1 MAENNST
8 PGENTGK
15 APGVD
20 VPALI
25 ARYCRL
31 KEARDGQW
39 IHVWREVRQYCMPTY
54 SDYLTEG
61 GARGLNIFDTTAIEA
76 RKRLAAGM
84 YNWMAPPDKRWFE
97 IVPQDDELAKDEEV
111 KDYFAEATKI
121 ISLAMANSNWAS
133 VLIQVLNN
141 LACGL
146 DGIVYCEDGGLIST
160 LNFRSFP
167 VETVCYSENS
177 RGRVDTVFRE
187 FEMTSRQL
195 LQEFEH
201 DKLPEHIRQ
210 EAGDQRLQ
218 DRKYKILHAVFP
230 RSNRDPDLR
239 DNRNMPFADIYIEL
253 TTKRIIYESGFN
265 EYPFAVCRFDKS
277 DNETYGRGPGIDML
291 PTIKMLNR
299 MQQAYIIAAE
309 HAADP
314 SYLVPDGSVTA
325 KDFNRD
331 PGAVIPYKPDVN
343 GAKPEILPIGGGSAK
358 EFQDIKEVQENV
370 KVGFFWDIFD
380 PLGDL
385 KQITATEAEIRN
397 EGKMIPF
404 APIAGNL
411 HTELFRTVI
420 HRVFG
425 IVARRGMLPDPP
437 QKLVEHPDYKVEFV
451 SKIALSIK
459 KLESLGWL
467 QTEAS
472 LANIANVKPDI
483 MDNFDLDTV
492 ARDLALANGSSPK
505 WLVPAKER
513 DALRAE
519 RAQQQQQQAAAAEL
533 MAGAGALGGNLGKA
547 PEPGSPLDAV
557 MQGQGV

>member
-1 MAENNST
+1 MDSAKIIQRYT
-8 PGENTGK
+8 
-15 APGVD
+15 
-20 VPALI
+20 AL
-25 ARYCRL
+25 
-31 KEARDGQW
+31 KSMRDGYWLQ
-39 IHVWREVRQYCMPTY
+39 VWREVRQYVMPTY

-61 GARGLNIFDTTAIEA
+61 GARGMNIFDTTAIEA

-111 KDYFAEATKI
+111 KDYFSEVTKVI
-121 ISLAMANSNWAS
+121 ALAMANSNWAS

-146 DGIVYCEDGGLIST
+146 DGVVYCEDGGMNT
-160 LNFRSFP
+160 ALNFRSFP
-167 VETVCYSENS
+167 IETVCYSENS

-187 FEMTSRQL
+187 LEMTSRQL
-195 LQEFEH
+195 LQEFGN
-201 DKLPEHIRQ
+201 DKLPEKIKREGEDPRQ
-210 EAGDQRLQ
+210 Q
-218 DRKYKILHAVFP
+218 DKKRKILHAVFP
-230 RSNRDPDLR
+230 RQTRDPDCL
-239 DNRNMPFADIYIEL
+239 DNKNMPFADVYIEL
-253 TTKRIIYESGFN
+253 ETKAIIYESGFN

-277 DNETYGRGPGIDML
+277 DNETYGRGPGMDML

-299 MQQAYIIAAE
+299 MQQAYIVSAE
-309 HAADP
+309 RNADP
-314 SYLVPDGSVTA
+314 SWLVPDGSLMS

-331 PGAVIPYKPDVN
+331 PGSVIPYKPDVN
-343 GAKPEILPIGGGSAK
+343 GAKPEILPEGGNGAK
-358 EFQDIKEVQENV
+358 EFQDIKEVQNNI

-411 HTELFRTVI
+411 HSELFRVVI

-425 IVARRGMLPDPP
+425 IVSRRGMLPDPP
-437 QKLVEHPDYKVEFV
+437 QKLLDHPDYKIEFV

-459 KLESLGWL
+459 KIESLGWL

-472 LANIANVKPDI
+472 LANIAAVKPDI
-483 MDNFDLDTV
+483 MDNFELDEI
-492 ARDLALANGSSPK
+492 ARDIALVNGSSPK
-505 WLVPAKER
+505 WLVPAKDR
-513 DALRAE
+513 DEVRAA
-519 RAQQQQQQAAAAEL
+519 RAQQMQQQQATEEL
-533 MAGAGALGGNLGKA
+533 LAGAGALGNNMGKA
-547 PEPGSPLDAV
+547 PEKGSVLDAV
-557 MQGQGV
+557 MRGQGI

>member
-1 MAENNST
+1 MDSKRIIERYT
-8 PGENTGK
+8 
-15 APGVD
+15 
-20 VPALI
+20 ALKS
-25 ARYCRL
+25 R
-31 KEARDGQW
+31 RDGYWLQ
-39 IHVWREVRQYCMPTY
+39 VWREVRQYCMPTY
-54 SDYLTEG
+54 SDYLSEG
-61 GARGLNIFDTTAIEA
+61 GARGMNIFDTTAIEA

-97 IVPQDDELAKDEEV
+97 IVPQSDELAKDEEV
-111 KDYFAEATKI
+111 KDYFSEVTKVVSI
-121 ISLAMANSNWAS
+121 ALANSNWAS
-133 VLIQVLNN
+133 VLIQALNN

-146 DGIVYCEDGGLIST
+146 DAVVYCEDGGIHT
-160 LNFRSFP
+160 ALNFRSFP

-195 LQEFEH
+195 VQEFGR
-201 DKLPEHIRQ
+201 DDLPDSIRA
-210 EAGDQRLQ
+210 EGADPRRQ
-218 DRKYKILHAVFP
+218 DRKHKILHAVFP
-230 RSNRDPDLR
+230 RQNRDVELI
-239 DNRNMPFADIYIEL
+239 DNKNMPFADVYIEL
-253 TTKRIIYESGFN
+253 ETKRVIYESGFE

-299 MQQAYIIAAE
+299 MQQAYIIASE
-309 HAADP
+309 HGADP
-314 SYLVPDGSVTA
+314 SWLVPDGSLLA
-325 KDFNRD
+325 KNFDRD

-343 GAKPEILPIGGGSAK
+343 GAKPEMLPVSGATAK
-358 EFQDIKEVQENV
+358 EFQDIKEVQNNV

-411 HTELFRTVI
+411 HSELFRVVI

-425 IVARRGMLPDPP
+425 IVSRRGMLPEPP
-437 QKLVEHPDYKVEFV
+437 QKLLEQPDYKIEFV

-459 KLESLGWL
+459 KIESLGWL

-472 LANIANVKPDI
+472 LANIAAAKPDI
-483 MDNFDLDTV
+483 MDNFDLDEI
-492 ARDLALANGSSPK
+492 ARDIALVNGSSPK

-513 DALRAE
+513 DQLRAE
-519 RAQQQQQQAAAAEL
+519 RAQQMQAQQAAEQLA
-533 MAGAGALGGNLGKA
+533 AGAGALGGNLGKA
-547 PEPGSPLDAV
+547 PEPGSPLDAI
-557 MQGQGV
+557 MQNQGV

>member
-1 MAENNST
+1 MDSAKIIQRYT
-8 PGENTGK
+8 
-15 APGVD
+15 
-20 VPALI
+20 ALKS
-25 ARYCRL
+25 L
-31 KEARDGQW
+31 RDGYWLQ
-39 IHVWREVRQYCMPTY
+39 VWREVRQYVMPTY

-61 GARGLNIFDTTAIEA
+61 GARGMNIFDTTAIEA

-111 KDYFAEATKI
+111 KDYFSEVTKI
-121 ISLAMANSNWAS
+121 LALAMANSNWAS

-146 DGIVYCEDGGLIST
+146 DGVVYCEDGGPNT
-160 LNFRSFP
+160 ALNFKSFP
-167 VETVCYSENS
+167 IETVCYSENS

-187 FEMTSRQL
+187 LEMTSRQL
-195 LQEFEH
+195 VQEFGN
-201 DKLPEHIRQ
+201 DKLPDKIKREGTDPKQ
-210 EAGDQRLQ
+210 Q
-218 DRKYKILHAVFP
+218 DKKRKILHAVFP
-230 RSNRDPDLR
+230 RQTRDPEVW
-239 DNRNMPFADIYIEL
+239 DNKNMPFADVYIEL
-253 TTKRIIYESGFN
+253 ETRAIIYESGFN
-265 EYPFAVCRFDKS
+265 EYPFAVCHFDKS
-277 DNETYGRGPGIDML
+277 DNETYGRGPGMDML

-299 MQQAYIIAAE
+299 MQQAYIVSAE
-309 HAADP
+309 RQADP
-314 SYLVPDGSVTA
+314 SWLVPDGSLMA

-343 GAKPEILPIGGGSAK
+343 GAKPEILPEGGNGAK
-358 EFQDIKEVQENV
+358 EFQDIKEVQNNI

-411 HTELFRTVI
+411 HSELFRVVI

-425 IVARRGMLPDPP
+425 IVSRRGMLPDPP
-437 QKLVEHPDYKVEFV
+437 QKLLDHPDYKIEFV

-459 KLESLGWL
+459 KIESLGWL

-472 LANIANVKPDI
+472 LANIAAVKPDI
-483 MDNFDLDTV
+483 MDNFELDEI
-492 ARDLALANGSSPK
+492 ARDIALVNGSSPK
-505 WLVPAKER
+505 WLVPAKDR
-513 DALRAE
+513 DEVRAA
-519 RAQQQQQQAAAAEL
+519 RAQQMQQQQQAEQL
-533 MAGAGALGGNLGKA
+533 LAGAGALGSNMAKA
-547 PEPGSPLDAV
+547 PEKGSVLDAV
-557 MQGQGV
+557 MKGQGI